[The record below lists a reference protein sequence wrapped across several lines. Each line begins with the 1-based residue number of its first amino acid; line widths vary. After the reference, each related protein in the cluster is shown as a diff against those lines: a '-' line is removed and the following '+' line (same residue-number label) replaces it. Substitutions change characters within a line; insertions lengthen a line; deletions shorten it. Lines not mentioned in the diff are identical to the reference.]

1 MIAKHPRVGRG
12 RKERNVK
19 KKNSGI
25 KVRAGVT
32 AGGISQQH
40 NRLVRA
46 G

>member
-1 MIAKHPRVGRG
+1 VIAKHPQIGCG
-12 RKERNVK
+12 RKEPNVK

-32 AGGISQQH
+32 AGGLGLQH
-40 NRLVRA
+40 NRVVRA

>member
-1 MIAKHPRVGRG
+1 MDRG
-12 RKERNVK
+12 RKGRNVK

-32 AGGISQQH
+32 AGGFNVQH
-40 NRLVRA
+40 NRVVRA

>member
-1 MIAKHPRVGRG
+1 MIAKHPRVDRG
-12 RKERNVK
+12 RKERNV

-32 AGGISQQH
+32 AGGFTGQH
-40 NRLVRA
+40 NRVVRA